1 MTKLACALAA
11 IVTALCACS
20 PNTASVSGS
29 CGYVRAFAAYLH
41 EKGSEKL
48 DTTYAADFDSAPW
61 PPTGPLISD
70 ARWLPDRIATDDEDG
85 YPGRLSADR
94 ALDQRVRSFVT
105 LCRAYPS

>member
-11 IVTALCACS
+11 VVTALCACS

-29 CGYVRAFAAYLH
+29 CGYVRAFAAYLRQ
-41 EKGSEKL
+41 KGSEKL

-61 PPTGPLISD
+61 PATGPLIGD
-70 ARWLPDRIATDDEDG
+70 ARWVPDRIAADDEAG
-85 YPGRLSADR
+85 YAGRLRDDPVLDR
-94 ALDQRVRSFVT
+94 RVQSFVT